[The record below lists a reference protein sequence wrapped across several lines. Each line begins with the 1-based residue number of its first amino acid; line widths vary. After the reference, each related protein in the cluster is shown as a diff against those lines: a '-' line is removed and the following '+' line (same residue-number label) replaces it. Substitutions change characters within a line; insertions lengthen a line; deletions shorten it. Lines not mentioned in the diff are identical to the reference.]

1 MEPTQHPV
9 ELRIPAPEQSSRLLA
24 LLTLLFFIPKLIMA
38 LPHVIVLY
46 FLGIVAFFIIFAGQV
61 VVLFT
66 GKYPKEMHEFVVGIM
81 RWQIRVN
88 AYLMGLRDEYPPFTF
103 KE

>member
-24 LLTLLFFIPKLIMA
+24 LLTLLFFIPNLSWR
-38 LPHVIVLY
+38 
-46 FLGIVAFFIIFAGQV
+46 FLTLSFSIFGIVAFFIIFAGQV